1 MSTLTLAL
9 DLMGGDYGPS
19 ETVPAAAQAL
29 SLLPHLNLLLVGD
42 IEQCRD
48 LLDAFSLSKHPN
60 VSFLHA
66 TQSVSMAES
75 PAFALRRLSDSSMRK
90 AIEAV
95 AAGQA
100 NACVSAGNTGALM
113 AIAKHVLKVIPGI
126 ERPALMSCVPTIS
139 GGRSVLLDLGAN
151 VNCEAENLRQFA
163 VLGSVVAE
171 AVLGMS
177 RPRIA
182 LLNVGAEANKG
193 NIPVR
198 TAAELLATTPGLNYC
213 GYIEG
218 DALFQGA
225 ADVIVCDGF
234 VGNIALK
241 TAEGMVRLLSSAS
254 HQQMKGWAGWLQ
266 SWLTRFF
273 KRRLSHLNPDQY
285 NGASL
290 LGLRGI
296 VIKSHGRAER
306 SAFTNA
312 ILQAVV
318 EVERQLPARIAERID
333 ALPLNRR

>member
-48 LLDAFSLSKHPN
+48 LLDAFSLSKHSN

-139 GGRSVLLDLGAN
+139 GGRSVLLDLGPMLI
-151 VNCEAENLRQFA
+151 VRRKICGNLPF
-163 VLGSVVAE
+163 
-171 AVLGMS
+171 
-177 RPRIA
+177 
-182 LLNVGAEANKG
+182 
-193 NIPVR
+193 
-198 TAAELLATTPGLNYC
+198 
-213 GYIEG
+213 
-218 DALFQGA
+218 
-225 ADVIVCDGF
+225 
-234 VGNIALK
+234 
-241 TAEGMVRLLSSAS
+241 
-254 HQQMKGWAGWLQ
+254 
-266 SWLTRFF
+266 
-273 KRRLSHLNPDQY
+273 
-285 NGASL
+285 
-290 LGLRGI
+290 
-296 VIKSHGRAER
+296 
-306 SAFTNA
+306 
-312 ILQAVV
+312 
-318 EVERQLPARIAERID
+318 
-333 ALPLNRR
+333 